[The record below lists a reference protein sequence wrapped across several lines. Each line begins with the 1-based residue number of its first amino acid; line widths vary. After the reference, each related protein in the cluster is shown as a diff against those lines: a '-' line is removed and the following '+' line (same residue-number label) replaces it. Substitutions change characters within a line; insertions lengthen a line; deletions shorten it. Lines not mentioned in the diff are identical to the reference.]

1 MIATKDYKGI
11 VLFGFDNGKIA
22 KVPLEAYA
30 TKTNRR
36 KLTKAY
42 CEKFTLSDIAF
53 TTEDK
58 EFIIKSSSGRM
69 LLLHSAL
76 LNLKPTRNT
85 QGVAVLK
92 LKKGHRLFSITEYK
106 EGTFSKPSRYRT
118 KSLPALGALPSA
130 EDTSEQLSII

>member
-1 MIATKDYKGI
+1 MEEGETAVKMIATKDYKGI

-58 EFIIKSSSGRM
+58 
-69 LLLHSAL
+69 
-76 LNLKPTRNT
+76 
-85 QGVAVLK
+85 
-92 LKKGHRLFSITEYK
+92 
-106 EGTFSKPSRYRT
+106 
-118 KSLPALGALPSA
+118 
-130 EDTSEQLSII
+130 